1 MNMNLIKLYIQEVTR
16 RLPDKTRND
25 IALEL
30 ESTIYDMLPE
40 DYAEED
46 VHRVLETLG
55 NPAVLAS
62 KYNEKPM
69 HLIGPKYY
77 DAYITLLKLI
87 LPISAICSFIA
98 IVAVKVFSPVEDGAV
113 LETILSLI
121 GEGTWNV
128 IAVLIHTLFWIT
140 IVFVIAE
147 RVDGIKDHSP
157 LSSHFKPWTP
167 KDLKHVIYV
176 PKYKAIKSFELS
188 CGLVWTAIWGT
199 TYFYAN
205 HLLGIY
211 ENGENGL
218 RMVTPAFNQEVL
230 LSFWPLIV
238 LLIGAEIALTIYKL
252 VNKQW
257 TYKLATFFTIHQIAS
272 LVILVIILTHANLF
286 TPEFLTQMGEFFTI
300 TPTSFENN
308 IIWGTI
314 AIFIVFACWGIFDV
328 YKRATIKPEI
338 NDVSHSCNHNH

>member
-1 MNMNLIKLYIQEVTR
+1 MNLIKLYIQEVTR

-40 DYAEED
+40 DYSEED

-62 KYNEKPM
+62 KYNDKPM

-77 DAYITLLKLI
+77 DAYITLLKLV
-87 LPISAICSFIA
+87 LPIAAIISFIA
-98 IVAVKVFSPVEDGAV
+98 IVAVKVFSPVDDGAV
-113 LETILSLI
+113 LETMLSIMGQGI
-121 GEGTWNV
+121 GNTFN
-128 IAVLIHTLFWIT
+128 VLIHTFFWFT
-140 IVFVIAE
+140 VTFVIAE
-147 RVDGIKDHSP
+147 RVDGIKDNSP
-157 LSSHFKPWTP
+157 VSSGFKPWSP
-167 KDLKHVIYV
+167 EDLKHSIYV
-176 PKYKAIKSFELS
+176 PKYKKIKSFELS
-188 CGLVWTAIWGT
+188 CGLVWTAMWGT

-218 RMVTPAFNQEVL
+218 RMVTPAFNQDVL

-238 LLIGAEIALTIYKL
+238 LLIGAEIALAIYKL
-252 VNKQW
+252 INKQW
-257 TYKLATFFTIHQIAS
+257 TYKLATFFSIHQIAS

-286 TPEFLTQMGEFFTI
+286 TPEFLNQMGDIFTA
-300 TPTSFENN
+300 TPTRIENSL
-308 IIWGTI
+308 IWGTI
-314 AIFIVFACWGIFDV
+314 TIFVAFAGWGIFDV
-328 YKRATIKPEI
+328 YKRATIKTGI
-338 NDVSHSCNHNH
+338 NK